1 MEGGREMDFD
11 EYVTKE
17 GRTDDVH
24 APCVDADRTDSN
36 AR

>member
-17 GRTDDVH
+17 GRTDKVEL
-24 APCVDADRTDSN
+24 ALFFTEE
-36 AR
+36 